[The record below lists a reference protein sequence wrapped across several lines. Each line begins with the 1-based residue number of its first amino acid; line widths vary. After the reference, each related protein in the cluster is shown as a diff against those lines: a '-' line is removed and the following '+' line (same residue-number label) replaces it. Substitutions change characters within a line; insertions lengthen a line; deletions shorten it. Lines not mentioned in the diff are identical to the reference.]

1 MNNERSFQ
9 KLAGIAAILS
19 APLAI
24 ASMVL
29 VLAPVNYN
37 FEAFENTTLFL
48 SAGASGASTLRWSMV
63 LDVFGYYLLLAPAAF
78 ILWHWLEPKGPAR
91 VGFYTFCGLAYILLG
106 AAGAAILSAVW
117 PPMVSAYAQA
127 SGGQAE
133 VLEVVFGAFTNA
145 VVGGIWNSLDP
156 ITSGIWWLGIGLLLR
171 SERRGLGIFTVVLG
185 VVSLLNGIGTLLG
198 IFILATLALNLI
210 LLLAPI
216 WALWL
221 GIDLLRKPVQLTD

>member
-9 KLAGIAAILS
+9 KLAGITAIIS

-24 ASMVL
+24 ASLVL

-37 FEAFENTTLFL
+37 FEAFEKNTLFL
-48 SAGASGASTLRWSMV
+48 SAGASGASMLKWSMV
-63 LDVFGYYLLLAPAAF
+63 LDVFGFYLLLAPAAF
-78 ILWHWLEPKGPAR
+78 FLWYWLKPKAPAR

-117 PPMVSAYAQA
+117 PPMISAYAQS
-127 SGGQAE
+127 SGAQAE
-133 VLEVVFGAFTNA
+133 ALEIVFGALTNA

-185 VVSLLNGIGTLLG
+185 IVSLLSGIGTILG
-198 IFILATLALNLI
+198 IFILATIALNLFF
-210 LLLAPI
+210 LMQPI

-221 GIDLLRKPVQLTD
+221 GIDLMRRPVQLTD